1 MRKILSLTLLF
12 GAAALSS
19 AAPAAPVLG
28 PSQCVDTDGRPAAT
42 LSLSVA
48 DGPYATLAVPAKG
61 DFPFD
66 TDGGTAGNI
75 QFIDVHNGDN
85 SGPERTF
92 RFAFY
97 LAPKVTELV
106 VTTLPDNKRMTC
118 QIPGRGPR

>member
-1 MRKILSLTLLF
+1 MRKILSLALLF
-12 GAAALSS
+12 GAAALPS

-42 LSLSVA
+42 LSLS

-75 QFIDVHNGDN
+75 QFIDVHNGNN
-85 SGPERTF
+85 SGPEHTF
-92 RFAFY
+92 LFAFY

-118 QIPGRGPR
+118 PILGRGPR